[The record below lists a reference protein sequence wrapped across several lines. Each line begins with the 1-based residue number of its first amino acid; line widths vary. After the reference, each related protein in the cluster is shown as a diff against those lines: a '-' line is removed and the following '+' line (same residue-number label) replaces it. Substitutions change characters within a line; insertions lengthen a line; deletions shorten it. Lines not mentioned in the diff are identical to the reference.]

1 MDRSINSQGETSHGH
16 NVPLGVAL
24 GMMLAAAV
32 VALAGAALGYFT
44 AISMLN
50 KATPLSAVAQPASQ
64 IDLVAP
70 TAQALASDTL
80 PDATTAD
87 TLKDARSYLRAGP
100 ADAKVQIVLFEDAQC
115 PYCKQFSTGPVK
127 QVLNDYLPTNAVAV
141 TFRHYAFLNDDST
154 KMALAMECAGKQDRF
169 WPYHDLVF
177 GDAPAATGGEQV
189 DARLARWA
197 VSVKL
202 DADVFAAC
210 MANPATR
217 ALVASDLNAGRALLV
232 QGTPTIFVNGKR
244 LVGNLP
250 YDYLKSAIDEALRN
264 AQ

>member
-1 MDRSINSQGETSHGH
+1 MDRSINSQGETSHGN

-24 GMMLAAAV
+24 AMMLLAAV
-32 VALAGAALGYFT
+32 LALAGAALGYFT

-50 KATPLSAVAQPASQ
+50 KATPLSALAQPASQ
-64 IDLVAP
+64 IASIAP
-70 TAQALASDTL
+70 TARAMVSDPL

-87 TLKDARSYLRAGP
+87 TLKAARSYLRAGP
-100 ADAKVQIVLFEDAQC
+100 ANAKVQIVLFEDAQC
-115 PYCKQFSTGPVK
+115 PYCKQLSAGPIK
-127 QVLNDYLPTNAVAV
+127 QVLNDYLPTNEVAV

-177 GDAPAATGGEQV
+177 VDAPATAGSEPV

-197 VSVKL
+197 ASVKL
-202 DADVFAAC
+202 DAAAFAAC
-210 MANPATR
+210 MADPATR
-217 ALVASDLNAGRALLV
+217 ALIATDLNAGRALRV

-244 LVGNLP
+244 LVGNMP

-264 AQ
+264 AT